1 MKSAKSKR
9 RRTQQIRHLRN
20 ASSPCTRAH
29 GGTPHCRENDAT
41 FANLLRH
48 GLREISQGSVGS
60 TTFSASLHQ
69 QKEINELFCV
79 PPSNRGI
86 KRINYFCGG
95 FPSIKTLRLQLTPR
109 RGLIDYAFRQ
119 LGGFI
124 FLLFQVCKLKI

>member
-9 RRTQQIRHLRN
+9 RRTQQIRHLRHS
-20 ASSPCTRAH
+20 SSPCSRAH
-29 GGTPHCRENDAT
+29 GGTPHCRENDAI
-41 FANLLRH
+41 FANLLRQ
-48 GLREISQGSVGS
+48 GLRETQGSVGS